1 MPLSVAVP
9 ARDEE
14 RYLAG
19 CLESIQGLADEVLV
33 VLDPQTRDRTA
44 EIARSMGAR
53 VEEVPF
59 VSFADLRN
67 RALDLCHYPWV
78 FFLDADERVTPELR
92 QEIASLI
99 RGAPP
104 AGDPDAVVG
113 YWVPRQNF
121 FFGRPVR
128 HAGWYPDYQLRL
140 LWKDRAR
147 YPEAQRVHEVV
158 ELQGRAAHLSAHL
171 LHYNVDRL
179 DEFQAKQRRYA
190 RLEAESLLAKGIRAR
205 PRSLLG
211 QPLREFWR
219 RYVRLQGYRDGWLG
233 LYLCAAMAYYAGL
246 TYRHLLR
253 MQRVGARK

>member
-104 AGDPDAVVG
+104 AGDPEAVVG